1 MRSKGL
7 LQDFATDQL
16 DKVQQR
22 ARTYSDASQME
33 EDEDYQIIRGL

>member
-16 DKVQQR
+16 DKPQQR
-22 ARTYSDASQME
+22 ARTYSVTSQME